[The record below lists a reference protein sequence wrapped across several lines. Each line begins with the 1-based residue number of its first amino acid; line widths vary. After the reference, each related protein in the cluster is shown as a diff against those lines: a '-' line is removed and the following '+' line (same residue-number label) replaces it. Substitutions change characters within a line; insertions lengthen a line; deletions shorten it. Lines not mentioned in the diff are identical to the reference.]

1 MVWNDVSPSRPF
13 EYSFLDEEL
22 NALYKDESSF
32 SKLSMIL
39 TILAIVIACLG
50 LIGLTSFM
58 VERKTREISV
68 RRVHGATV
76 NHVNALLSREFLLL
90 IMIANLIS
98 WPLAWFGINSWLDNF
113 SRHISIQWYLFAIS
127 ALVTI
132 LITLSITTIHAIRV
146 SRMNPADTLKY
157 E

>member
-1 MVWNDVSPSRPF
+1 MKCLFGFSSTLTVSNVICPPSI
-13 EYSFLDEEL
+13 
-22 NALYKDESSF
+22 SF

-50 LIGLTSFM
+50 LVGLTSFM
-58 VERKTREISV
+58 VERKTREISL
-68 RRVHGATV
+68 RRVHGATINNV
-76 NHVNALLSREFLLL
+76 NSLLSREFLVL

-98 WPLAWFGINSWLDNF
+98 WPLAWFGINSWLENF
-113 SRHISIQWYLFAIS
+113 SRHISIHWYLFVLS
-127 ALVTI
+127 ALITV

-146 SRMNPADTLKY
+146 SRVNPADTLKY